1 MSNTQAVKILVSA
14 FFVLAIIS
22 INPLSVKSQSSH
34 FDNTAGLDQ
43 SQTQTEVK
51 SPVKKSVQDLKSKLV
66 DHYGVDGFRFVK
78 DGELK
83 EMKNQK
89 TLSAKELSEVSA
101 LDEYTIII
109 ILAAIG
115 AIAVILFIFK

>member
-1 MSNTQAVKILVSA
+1 MSKLQAVKYFIALAFIAGFVS
-14 FFVLAIIS
+14 LNPIS
-22 INPLSVKSQSSH
+22 IVAQGVSNENSAVINK
-34 FDNTAGLDQ
+34 
-43 SQTQTEVK
+43 QTQTEL
-51 SPVKKSVQDLKSKLV
+51 KKSGTFQDLQSKLV
-66 DHYGVDGFRFVK
+66 DQYGINGFRFVK
-78 DGELK
+78 DGELN
-83 EMKNQK
+83 ELKNQK

>member
-1 MSNTQAVKILVSA
+1 MSKLQGIKICLAVV
-14 FFVLAIIS
+14 FVFAGIS
-22 INPLSVKSQSSH
+22 LSFLSSNAQSIS
-34 FDNTAGLDQ
+34 NENYAGLKH
-43 SQTQTEVK
+43 QTQTEL
-51 SPVKKSVQDLKSKLV
+51 KKSGTLQDLQSKLV
-66 DHYGVDGFRFVK
+66 DQYGVDGFRFVK

-83 EMKNQK
+83 EVKNQK
-89 TLSAKELSEVSA
+89 TLSAKELSQTSG

>member
-1 MSNTQAVKILVSA
+1 MSKIIFVILCSVLFTA
-14 FFVLAIIS
+14 FAI
-22 INPLSVKSQSSH
+22 PTGVYAQESSS
-34 FDNTAGLDQ
+34 GLNK
-43 SQTQTEVK
+43 TVQTEI
-51 SPVKKSVQDLKSKLV
+51 KKDVTHKTATLQDLQSKLT
-66 DHYGVDGFRFVK
+66 DQYGVDGFRFVK
-78 DGELK
+78 NGELK

-89 TLSAKELSEVSA
+89 TLGAKELSAASG

>member
-1 MSNTQAVKILVSA
+1 MSYLQVIKICIAVV
-14 FFVLAIIS
+14 FVLAVVS
-22 INPLSVKSQSSH
+22 FSSSESKAQGFSNENSAVLKH
-34 FDNTAGLDQ
+34 
-43 SQTQTEVK
+43 QTQTEL
-51 SPVKKSVQDLKSKLV
+51 KKSGTLQDLQSKLV
-66 DHYGVDGFRFVK
+66 DEYGVDGFRFVK

-83 EMKNQK
+83 EVKNQK
-89 TLSAKELSEVSA
+89 TLSVKELSKTSG

>member
-1 MSNTQAVKILVSA
+1 MRNFQVIKI
-14 FFVLAIIS
+14 FITIVLAAFLFS
-22 INPLSVKSQSSH
+22 LNTSNVKAQDVSFEKSAGKNLQS
-34 FDNTAGLDQ
+34 
-43 SQTQTEVK
+43 QTEVK
-51 SPVKKSVQDLKSKLV
+51 KSGTLQDLQSKLV
-66 DHYGVDGFRFVK
+66 DQYGVNGFRFVK

-83 EMKNQK
+83 ELKNQK
-89 TLSAKELSEVSA
+89 TLSAKELSETSG

>member
-1 MSNTQAVKILVSA
+1 MSISKIFLPVI
-14 FFVLAIIS
+14 AIIFAVGVS
-22 INPLSVKSQSSH
+22 YFNPSGVKAQDNNTGINKQMQS
-34 FDNTAGLDQ
+34 
-43 SQTQTEVK
+43 EVK
-51 SPVKKSVQDLKSKLV
+51 SPVNKSGTLQDLQSKLV
-66 DHYGVDGFRFVK
+66 DQYGVDGFRFVK

-83 EMKNQK
+83 EVKNQK
-89 TLSAKELSEVSA
+89 TLSAKELSQTSG

>member
-1 MSNTQAVKILVSA
+1 MGKII
-14 FFVLAIIS
+14 LAIFCS
-22 INPLSVKSQSSH
+22 AVLLSFTVPS
-34 FDNTAGLDQ
+34 AIY
-43 SQTQTEVK
+43 SQTGGSEINKTVQSEIKTGTTQK
-51 SPVKKSVQDLKSKLV
+51 TATIQDLQSKLI
-66 DHYGVDGFRFVK
+66 DQYGINGFRFVK

-83 EMKNQK
+83 EIKNQK
-89 TLSAKELSEVSA
+89 TLSAKELSATSG

>member
-1 MSNTQAVKILVSA
+1 MSKILIVIFFAIAVVS
-14 FFVLAIIS
+14 V
-22 INPLSVKSQSSH
+22 NPFNVHAQENS
-34 FDNTAGLDQ
+34 AGMKQ
-43 SQTQTEVK
+43 QTQTEIIKQNK
-51 SPVKKSVQDLKSKLV
+51 SGTLQDLKSKLV
-66 DHYGVDGFRFVK
+66 DQYGVNGFRFVK

-83 EMKNQK
+83 ELKNQK

>member
-1 MSNTQAVKILVSA
+1 MSNFQAVKICITVVFAAFLFTLITSNVKAQDASFQKSA
-14 FFVLAIIS
+14 GKTI
-22 INPLSVKSQSSH
+22 
-34 FDNTAGLDQ
+34 
-43 SQTQTEVK
+43 QTQTEI
-51 SPVKKSVQDLKSKLV
+51 KKSGTLQDLQSKLV
-66 DHYGVDGFRFVK
+66 DQYGVNGFRFVK

-83 EMKNQK
+83 ELKNQK
-89 TLSAKELSEVSA
+89 TLSAKELSETSG

>member
-1 MSNTQAVKILVSA
+1 MSILHLTKIC
-14 FFVLAIIS
+14 FAILFTIVVYS
-22 INPLSVKSQSSH
+22 LSSSSCKAQGLSN
-34 FDNTAGLDQ
+34 DNNSGFKH
-43 SQTQTEVK
+43 QTQTEL
-51 SPVKKSVQDLKSKLV
+51 KKSGTLQDLQSKLV
-66 DHYGVDGFRFVK
+66 DQYGVDGFRFVK

-83 EMKNQK
+83 EVKNQK

>member
-1 MSNTQAVKILVSA
+1 MSKIIFAILFAILLSSSFKVSGA
-14 FFVLAIIS
+14 FAQ
-22 INPLSVKSQSSH
+22 QSSSGTERTVQSEI
-34 FDNTAGLDQ
+34 NTGLKQ
-43 SQTQTEVK
+43 KTATI
-51 SPVKKSVQDLKSKLV
+51 QDLQSKLV
-66 DHYGVDGFRFVK
+66 DQYGVDGFRFVK
-78 DGELK
+78 NGELK

-89 TLSAKELSEVSA
+89 TLSAKELSESSG